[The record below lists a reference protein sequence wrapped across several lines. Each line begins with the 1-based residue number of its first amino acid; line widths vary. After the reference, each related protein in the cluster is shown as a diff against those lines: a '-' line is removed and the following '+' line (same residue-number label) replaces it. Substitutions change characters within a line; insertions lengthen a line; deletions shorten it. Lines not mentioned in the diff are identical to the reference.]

1 MLCLAE
7 LAAAMVL
14 SIAFAA
20 RMALKTVLANA
31 EQCQGLLSCIP
42 FPTEASRPRV
52 GETLRGD
59 TTSKD
64 ISCS

>member
-1 MLCLAE
+1 
-7 LAAAMVL
+7 VL